1 MEDECLTPLDQL
13 VAYKKVVRIKV
24 RVCRIWRPKYPGMGD
39 KCTSLHCILV
49 DEK

>member
-1 MEDECLTPLDQL
+1 MEDECPTPLDQL